1 MSLRQYI
8 GVCLRGREPGDGAFS
23 LGVAN
28 MKILVSCLLLLALS
42 PGCSTGIIVHDEL
55 RAAELVSDFLTS
67 LTTDEGIDLS
77 YAWTDDR
84 YKQVVSR
91 SQFARIVA
99 RIRNR
104 NQLAEIK
111 LIGFETYGPVELISV
126 YAQSQVGSEQL
137 FFRFAL
143 TGSKSSDYYLLDLYT
158 ESSAFVKEGRYQEYE
173 QPRLI
178 NGV

>member
-1 MSLRQYI
+1 VSLRQHI
-8 GVCLRGREPGDGAFS
+8 DTCWRGREPGDGGLS
-23 LGVAN
+23 SRVTN
-28 MKILVSCLLLLALS
+28 MKIPLTCLLLLALS

-91 SQFARIVA
+91 SQFSRIVA

-126 YAQSQVGSEQL
+126 YAQSQAGSEQL
-137 FFRFAL
+137 FFRFEL
-143 TGSKSSDYYLLDLYT
+143 TGSKSSDYYLLGLRT
-158 ESSAFVKEGRYQEYE
+158 ESSDYVKEGHYQEYE